1 MTNPTLALALLATL
15 AGAPAAAQIAVVSDA
30 VEEKTAAAGESY
42 AGTIR
47 IRNTSG
53 RAQEVKLYQTD
64 YAFFADGRTIY
75 GEPGSGPRSNARWV
89 TMSPA
94 RLTLAPGAEGT
105 VSYRV
110 AVPAAAAQRGSFW
123 SMVMVEPIEA
133 GSAESA
139 QPAPARKAQLS
150 VQTRT
155 RFGVQVVTHVG
166 DEGARTLEFG
176 TPRATNAAGGARSLE
191 VDLANTGDRAFRPV
205 LRLELFTADGA
216 PAGRVESGR
225 GLVYPGTSLRQRFE
239 LAGIPAGTYDALV
252 VADAGGDDVFGARYK
267 VTF

>member
-1 MTNPTLALALLATL
+1 MINRLALALVATL
-15 AGAPAAAQIAVVSDA
+15 ASAGGAAAQIAVVSDA

-42 AGTIR
+42 GGTIR
-47 IRNTSG
+47 ILNTSG
-53 RAQEVKLYQTD
+53 RAQEVKVYQTD
-64 YAFFADGRTIY
+64 YAFHADGRTMY
-75 GEPGSGPRSNARWV
+75 GEPGTAPRSNARWV

-94 RLTLAPGAEGT
+94 RLTLAPGAEST
-105 VSYRV
+105 VSFRV
-110 AVPAAAAQRGSFW
+110 AIPAAPARSGSFW

-133 GSAESA
+133 GSAESS
-139 QPAPARKAQLS
+139 QRAPSRKAELS
-150 VQTRT
+150 VRTRT
-155 RFGVQVVTHVG
+155 RFGVQVVTHLG
-166 DEGARTLEFG
+166 EEGARTLEFG
-176 TPRATNAAGGARSLE
+176 APRASKEPGGAKSLE
-191 VDLANTGDRAFRPV
+191 VDLANTGDRAFRPT

-239 LAGIPAGTYDALV
+239 LGSIPAGTYDALV